1 MSTHLPAI
9 IETTPE
15 GHGHDDP
22 ALPVTQADTDAQLV
36 DLWVRR
42 HESPNT
48 RRNYRRQAERF
59 MAWIGKPLVTV
70 RLGDLQGYLQTL
82 EGQASATRAAAAAA
96 ALKTLFTF
104 AQETGFLRFNVGKAV
119 KSPSVKNTLAERIM
133 PEADML
139 RLIGLEANPRNRA
152 LLILLYGGGLRISEL
167 CGLCWRDLAE
177 RQDGEGQATVY
188 GKGGKTRAVVARS

>member
-59 MAWIGKPLVTV
+59 MAWIGKPLAAV

-82 EGQASATRAAAAAA
+82 EGQASATRAATA
-96 ALKTLFTF
+96 ALKSLFTF
-104 AQETGFLRFNVGKAV
+104 AQKTGFLRFNVGKAV

-133 PEADML
+133 PETDML
-139 RLIGLEANPRNRA
+139 RLHKKEARVSGPQSA
-152 LLILLYGGGLRISEL
+152 
-167 CGLCWRDLAE
+167 
-177 RQDGEGQATVY
+177 
-188 GKGGKTRAVVARS
+188 

>member
-1 MSTHLPAI
+1 LPAI
-9 IETTPE
+9 
-15 GHGHDDP
+15 
-22 ALPVTQADTDAQLV
+22 AQADTDAQLV

-82 EGQASATRAAAAAA
+82 EGQASATRAATA
-96 ALKTLFTF
+96 ALKSLFTF
-104 AQETGFLRFNVGKAV
+104 AQETRFLRFNVGKAV

-133 PEADML
+133 PETDML
-139 RLIGLEANPRNRA
+139 RLIGMEANPRNRA

>member
-1 MSTHLPAI
+1 LPAI
-9 IETTPE
+9 AQT
-15 GHGHDDP
+15 
-22 ALPVTQADTDAQLV
+22 DTDAQLV

-82 EGQASATRAAAAAA
+82 EGQASATRAAATA
-96 ALKTLFTF
+96 ALKSLFTF

-133 PEADML
+133 PETDML
-139 RLIGLEANPRNRA
+139 RLIGMEANPRNRA

>member
-1 MSTHLPAI
+1 LPAI
-9 IETTPE
+9 
-15 GHGHDDP
+15 
-22 ALPVTQADTDAQLV
+22 AQADTDAQLV

-82 EGQASATRAAAAAA
+82 EGQASATRAATA
-96 ALKTLFTF
+96 ALKSLFTF
-104 AQETGFLRFNVGKAV
+104 AQETGFLRFNVGRAV

-133 PEADML
+133 PETDML
-139 RLIGLEANPRNRA
+139 RLHKKEARVSGPQSA
-152 LLILLYGGGLRISEL
+152 
-167 CGLCWRDLAE
+167 
-177 RQDGEGQATVY
+177 
-188 GKGGKTRAVVARS
+188 